1 MNTIRVIIADDER
14 LPREYLRQ
22 LIATFSNVELLCEC
36 KTGLETVNAVFTH
49 QPDLVFL
56 DVQMPDLNGF
66 EVIEEIKNEM
76 KMPFIVFTTAYEQFA
91 LKAFEVSATDYLLK
105 PFTEERFR
113 DAVSRTLD
121 LLEKDKLSE
130 TNAAIEALLKLYN
143 QSKPEKQIEVY
154 PARILIKANKKMLF
168 VDTAD
173 IYWLEASGD
182 YIKIHLKGNNYLVND
197 SINNFENKLDPEM
210 FIRVHRSHIVNVKFI
225 TEFKPYFNGEYIL
238 LMANGQEV
246 KLSRSY
252 KDKIKKLL
260 GKEF

>member
-14 LPREYLRQ
+14 LPREYLKQ
-22 LIATFSNVELLCEC
+22 LIVAYSNVELLCEC
-36 KTGLETVNAVFTH
+36 KTGLETVNAVFSH

-56 DVQMPDLNGF
+56 DIQMPDLNGF
-66 EVIEEIKNEM
+66 EVIEEIKKEM

-113 DAVSRTLD
+113 EAVNRTLD

-154 PARILIKANKKMLF
+154 PARILIKANRKMLF
-168 VDTAD
+168 VDVAD

-182 YIKIHLKGNNYLVND
+182 YIKVHLKSNYYLIND
-197 SINNFENKLDPEM
+197 SLNNFEKMLDPEI
-210 FIRVHRSHIVNVKFI
+210 FIRVHRSYIVNAKFI
-225 TEFKPYFNGEYIL
+225 KEFKPYFNGEYIL
-238 LMANGQEV
+238 LLANGREV

-252 KDKIKKLL
+252 KDIIKKLS
-260 GKEF
+260 GKEL